1 MATPADTITLNEDDR
16 SSHHQIT
23 QTDRGVDIT
32 QAEAAF
38 NELSRQLS
46 KASRLEKTYS
56 NSSDDDL
63 KKGLDIEK
71 GADVAEP
78 FDLRE
83 YLSSSNDA
91 NEAAGIKH
99 KHVGVTWEDLE
110 VEVVGGAD
118 MKVRSTLFDLNPG
131 IWSKN
136 ALVLQFYV
144 PTFGREYLNIV
155 A

>member
-16 SSHHQIT
+16 T
-23 QTDRGVDIT
+23 VDIA

-38 NELSRQLS
+38 NDLSRKLS
-46 KASRLEKTYS
+46 ESSRLGKIVS
-56 NSSDDDL
+56 NSPSH
-63 KKGLDIEK
+63 LDIEK
-71 GADVAEP
+71 GPNVEKP

-118 MKVRSTLFDLNPG
+118 MKVRFTLRPVRC
-131 IWSKN
+131 SKI
-136 ALVLQFYV
+136 LLQFYV
-144 PTFGREYLNIV
+144 PTFGREFPYISCKNFLIV
-155 A
+155 DSQWPSGMLV